1 MGIKKAIMEGVNEN
15 HQLWL
20 HDHVRGKLKGG
31 GNGDAKLKSLLGNGN
46 ECYLLTFFIFTF

>member
-31 GNGDAKLKSLLGNGN
+31 GNGNTKLKSLLGNGDK
-46 ECYLLTFFIFTF
+46 CYLLTFFIFTF